1 MFRIIR
7 WLCFPIAR
15 SLGWW
20 PIAVYYALVIPLIVV
35 RRIVYPLP
43 LEAVEQMP
51 EWLFPAI
58 YAFVLV
64 GFPLLVWLRNR
75 EWYRVQE
82 RS

>member
-35 RRIVYPLP
+35 RRIIYPLP
-43 LEAVEQMP
+43 PEALERVP
-51 EWLFPAI
+51 VWLFPAI

-64 GFPLLVWLRNR
+64 GFPLLVRLTNADWFK
-75 EWYRVQE
+75 VPAK
-82 RS
+82 S

>member
-15 SLGWW
+15 ALGWW

-43 LEAVEQMP
+43 PEAVEQLP
-51 EWLFPAI
+51 E
-58 YAFVLV
+58 
-64 GFPLLVWLRNR
+64 
-75 EWYRVQE
+75 
-82 RS
+82 

>member
-43 LEAVEQMP
+43 PEAVEQLP
-51 EWLFPAI
+51 E
-58 YAFVLV
+58 
-64 GFPLLVWLRNR
+64 
-75 EWYRVQE
+75 
-82 RS
+82 